1 AVSEGTLLFGEGYD
15 GNLHVMPL
23 PGPTEGIVARF
34 DGGITDIAPAP
45 DGSIWVVTPN
55 ALYRRSGPIDAL
67 SPTPGEE
74 EPPSGLVSGAGLLIA
89 AVLIGGLLLMRTRLL
104 RR

>member
-1 AVSEGTLLFGEGYD
+1 MPGTSADDAEPVDEVVATFEGGVTD
-15 GNLHVMPL
+15 
-23 PGPTEGIVARF
+23 VAR
-34 DGGITDIAPAP
+34 AS
-45 DGSIWVVTPN
+45 DGSIWVVTPS